1 MNVAVNLDGHPPLW
15 CRSFFIE
22 DDKLH
27 LQSLITPVD
36 GFLETGME
44 CQQYEEE
51 SVVCSH
57 LEEIF
62 SPELYRRT
70 SSDSSPPPCILLRAC
85 LVIAKLF
92 STESNLSL
100 QDQLREF
107 CHPLDS
113 THDSCHHSY
122 RGLKII
128 SCSQIPSGSGMGG
141 SSILAAVILKSIF
154 HLLYPRAMLSE
165 DLLVRMVGQIEQ
177 LLTTGGGWQDQVGGI
192 YPGFK
197 LCQSRGTLES
207 PVTVQR
213 CVPSNEFL
221 SKFAQRTCLIYSGI
235 QVPLTLF
242 ILSFDPT

>member
-1 MNVAVNLDGHPPLW
+1 M
-15 CRSFFIE
+15 
-22 DDKLH
+22 K
-27 LQSLITPVD
+27 
-36 GFLETGME
+36 

-62 SPELYRRT
+62 SPELYHRS

-85 LVIAKLF
+85 LVVAKLF
-92 STESNLSL
+92 STEINMSL
-100 QDQLREF
+100 QDQLRDI
-107 CHPLDS
+107 CDPLDS
-113 THDSCHHSY
+113 NHNSCQHSY
-122 RGLKII
+122 RGLKIV

-154 HLLYPRAMLSE
+154 HLLSPRAILSE

-197 LCQSRGTLES
+197 LCRSRGSLES
-207 PVTVQR
+207 PVIVQR
-213 CVPSNEFL
+213 CFPSHEFL

-235 QVPLTLF
+235 QVLLPSFPYLTRHSAWPR
-242 ILSFDPT
+242 ILC